1 MLYYFDKIYKYFMT
15 WITINRL
22 NFGEMRLSY
31 KRKQVM
37 ESLLILWRKSP
48 NQDLLKVAALSFFIF
63 LVAELIAALV
73 SGSLSLL
80 ADAIAM

>member
-1 MLYYFDKIYKYFMT
+1 
-15 WITINRL
+15 
-22 NFGEMRLSY
+22 
-31 KRKQVM
+31 M

>member
-1 MLYYFDKIYKYFMT
+1 MT

-22 NFGEMRLSY
+22 NFCEMRQRY

-48 NQDLLKVAALSFFIF
+48 NQDLLKVAALSFFNF